1 MVNQVARIVLTLG
14 SRPRASIQFF
24 LHDHPIFK
32 KSQTFFR
39 RSGGSGDHPLIN
51 GLAAIVRPY
60 TISVFGQHLDSIPR
74 AFHELRVPVCL
85 EKKVW

>member
-1 MVNQVARIVLTLG
+1 MVTQVAHIVLTLG
-14 SRPRASIQFF
+14 SRSRASIQFF
-24 LHDHPIFK
+24 LDDRPIFK

-39 RSGGSGDHPLIN
+39 RNGGSGDRPLIN

-60 TISVFGQHLDSIPR
+60 TISVFGQHVDSFPR
-74 AFHELRVPVCL
+74 AFHELRVPACL